1 MGFENTGDLGI
12 FHGNWREHTSIC
24 RIYDFILFLISQM

>member
-12 FHGNWREHTSIC
+12 FHGNIANIRRYVE
-24 RIYDFILFLISQM
+24 YMILFCF